1 MKRYYITSRKADGY
15 YHVDDRELS
24 LTIARCVYRE
34 QAVLVADALNQT
46 HTKITMEVSR
56 HVPTA
61 VQLGTF

>member
-34 QAVLVADALNQT
+34 QAVLVAEALNRP
-46 HTKITMEVSR
+46 VFN
-56 HVPTA
+56 VD
-61 VQLGTF
+61 GTLTGRIPAAGTPHD